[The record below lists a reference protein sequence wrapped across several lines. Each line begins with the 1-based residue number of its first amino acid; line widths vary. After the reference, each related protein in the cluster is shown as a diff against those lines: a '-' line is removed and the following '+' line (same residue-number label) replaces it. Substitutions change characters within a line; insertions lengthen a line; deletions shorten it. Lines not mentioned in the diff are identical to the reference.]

1 MRSSHAMDGSTNTNN
16 TKNKGGTMIVSRI
29 LPVIL
34 AVVFISC
41 TKEESPS
48 EPQTNQPPQ
57 LTIVIDSVRHTVEL
71 SQQKYSVND
80 TISVKYIL
88 TGMAPTP
95 RRFTFTEAEHI
106 QFHIF
111 REDDGVATFFYPK
124 SFTDSTTQYS
134 LAYDETKS
142 YTVRVSLKD
151 GTSTP
156 LRSGAH
162 RIRVW
167 LRNSGTMHYH
177 VLPFTIL

>member
-1 MRSSHAMDGSTNTNN
+1 MT
-16 TKNKGGTMIVSRI
+16 VSRV
-29 LPVIL
+29 LQVLL

-48 EPQTNQPPQ
+48 EPETKQPPQ
-57 LTIVIDSVRHTVEL
+57 SIVVIDSVRHSVEL
-71 SQQKYSVND
+71 SQPEYTVND
-80 TISVKYIL
+80 SISVKYII
-88 TGMAPTP
+88 TGIASTP
-95 RRFTFTEAEHI
+95 RQFTFTQAEHI

-134 LAYDETKS
+134 LATNETRS
-142 YTVRVSLKD
+142 YTVRVSLKS
-151 GTSTP
+151 GSNTP

-167 LRNSGTMHYH
+167 LGNSGTTYYH
-177 VLPFTIL
+177 ILPFTIR